1 MWALEPE
8 TPWCGASPQ
17 VGILLVNDTDV
28 APKGDGWETAGGA
41 LGVVPGDLQG
51 SAPAVA
57 LKSHIQAPHT
67 PGDTDAQQ

>member
-1 MWALEPE
+1 MGHHPKA
-8 TPWCGASPQ
+8 
-17 VGILLVNDTDV
+17 GILLVSDTDV

-57 LKSHIQAPHT
+57 LKSYIQAPH
-67 PGDTDAQQ
+67 AW